1 MIQHFCARKMMI
13 IIIILARAL
22 RMSKRMI
29 FHVMHEPIINNSKF
43 QVQEL
48 PPIVDAIFND
58 IMMMGYR
65 LASQCGSITNMRM
78 VLLDFYS
85 SAAIFFFL
93 TLASFFVS
101 AVLSFYSLK
110 CDGLSIGQLANL
122 LNSNKL
128 TKKKTRPSA
137 LLYRLTSTASSSIF
151 FQNLCIN

>member
-85 SAAIFFFL
+85 SAAIFFFSL
-93 TLASFFVS
+93 GRRS
-101 AVLSFYSLK
+101 LSLRWCPFIPLNVMGY
-110 CDGLSIGQLANL
+110 QLGNW
-122 LNSNKL
+122 
-128 TKKKTRPSA
+128 R
-137 LLYRLTSTASSSIF
+137 IF
-151 FQNLCIN
+151 